1 MDLKFD
7 LHKPYVVR
15 IQGYDFKKFRDHFHK
30 PYDPNF
36 FMSMLQ
42 TASDLL
48 SSFQAKT
55 FHVHAFQILLVFD
68 GSEPKITDSPTKLL
82 TLYTSFATVRFNHHI
97 VEQMN
102 NEYYISTYTPS
113 QVAKVATKQA
123 IFYGEFLSF
132 DQLIDQ
138 CVHKSLGLAI
148 TMWAHD
154 LLDVKEVKDVKTEE
168 LIKRLPVRWEL
179 DVPMFVSYG
188 VFGKKQ
194 NIYYPWR
201 AFRLRDDLMSMLLE
215 HEWPDYFGGD
225 RLKKESFYNVQTYSK
240 DNNKL
245 LVVNTKC

>member
-1 MDLKFD
+1 MEFKLD

-15 IQGYDFKKFRDHFHK
+15 IQGYEFAKFRQHFHK

-55 FHVHAFQILLVFD
+55 FHVHLFQILLVFD
-68 GSEPKITDSPTKLL
+68 GSEPKITDSSIKLL

-102 NEYYISTYTPS
+102 NEYYISSYLPS

-123 IFYGEFLSF
+123 IFYGDFLPLT
-132 DQLIDQ
+132 QLIDQ
-138 CVHKSLGLAI
+138 CVHKSLGLSI
-148 TMWAHD
+148 KMWAHD
-154 LLDVKEVKDVKTEE
+154 LIGNDEKQEPQELVKQ
-168 LIKRLPVRWEL
+168 LPIRWEL
-179 DVPMFVSYG
+179 DVPLFISYG

-194 NIYYPWR
+194 NDFR
-201 AFRLRDDLMSMLLE
+201 AFQLRDDLVPVLLE
-215 HEWPDYFGGD
+215 REWPECFCD
-225 RLKKESFYNVQTYSK
+225 RLTKESFYNVQTYNE
-240 DNNKL
+240 DKL
-245 LVVNTKC
+245 LVVNLK